1 MINRGIIVS
10 SRAASTSGNSSRHGS
25 SYSSD
30 HTHKASS
37 KASISNCT
45 CYTIFVLLLLI
56 LSSISLVFMLHH
68 TSLTSSSTTTSSFI
82 ISTEDAMLRSIKSFV
97 RIRHNLTDTLS
108 SISKQL
114 QSQSTQSSTNSN
126 SNINISKQRPRLA
139 YVITITKDGF
149 FQDGAAVLLYSII
162 KYSEYTRLSYDISF
176 IAFVHPTVQSSRK
189 GMIVNAEVVVHII

>member
-45 CYTIFVLLLLI
+45 CYTIFILLLLI
-56 LSSISLVFMLHH
+56 LSSISVVFMLHH

-114 QSQSTQSSTNSN
+114 QSQSTQ

>member
-10 SRAASTSGNSSRHGS
+10 SKAAANGNISRHSS

-30 HTHKASS
+30 HTYKASS

-45 CYTIFVLLLLI
+45 CYTIFILLLLI

-68 TSLTSSSTTTSSFI
+68 TSLTSTATTSFI
-82 ISTEDAMLRSIKSFV
+82 ISTEDVMLSSIKSFV

-108 SISKQL
+108 SISKNL
-114 QSQSTQSSTNSN
+114 QSQSTQQQHLQLHSSSTKSN
-126 SNINISKQRPRLA
+126 LPKQRPRLA

-162 KYSEYTRLSYDISF
+162 KYSEITRLSYDISF

-189 GMIVNAEVVVHII
+189 GIIVDIVVVVHP